1 MQIDITPVKSEGL
14 ERLLEVS
21 VPLPEVQQAED
32 LAAKRY
38 ASQVRLPGFRPG
50 KAPAGMVRKKFAAAI
65 RQEAIEGLVQAAF
78 KEVIDREKLDLA
90 TQPHIHDLKAEDGQP
105 LTFQLHLEIRP
116 SIELPHTTGFKVTR
130 TSKPVSEEQL
140 REQVETLR
148 DQRAT
153 WAPVTERPLPGDM
166 VTVQLAT
173 AEDDGSMPEGKEYRL
188 VLGGGQAIPG
198 IEELIMETA
207 PGESTER
214 PVKWPDDFPEE
225 AQRGKTKKVRVTLT
239 DVKRKSL
246 PDLDDAFARE
256 VGDFDSLDALHSTV
270 REDLAKHAEHEADSE
285 VRQKLIDELLAANPF
300 DVPPS
305 WVNQLV
311 QAYGEA
317 YQIPETEKEKFGT
330 EFRPMA
336 VRQVRRDLVIET
348 IAAREG
354 LAATEADIDERV
366 ADVAKKRGAEPGQVY
381 ASLQKAGRLKE
392 LERSITED
400 KVFAWLSEKN
410 LIEHA

>member
-1 MQIDITPVKSEGL
+1 MS
-14 ERLLEVS
+14 
-21 VPLPEVQQAED
+21 
-32 LAAKRY
+32 
-38 ASQVRLPGFRPG
+38 
-50 KAPAGMVRKKFAAAI
+50 
-65 RQEAIEGLVQAAF
+65 
-78 KEVIDREKLDLA
+78 
-90 TQPHIHDLKAEDGQP
+90 
-105 LTFQLHLEIRP
+105 
-116 SIELPHTTGFKVTR
+116 
-130 TSKPVSEEQL
+130 
-140 REQVETLR
+140 
-148 DQRAT
+148 
-153 WAPVTERPLPGDM
+153 ERPLPGDQ

-173 AEDDGSMPEGKEYRL
+173 AEDDGTMPEGKEYRL

-207 PGESTER
+207 PGESTEH
-214 PVKWPDDFPEE
+214 PVKWPDDFPDE

-256 VGDFDSLDALHSTV
+256 VGDFDSLDALHATV

-305 WVNQLV
+305 WVSQLV

-317 YQIPETEKEKFGT
+317 YQIPESEREKFAS

-400 KVFAWLSEKN
+400 KVFAWLGEKN

>member
-1 MQIDITPVKSEGL
+1 MQIDITPVKTEGL

-21 VPLPEVQQAED
+21 VPLPEVEEAED
-32 LAAKRY
+32 RAAKRY

-116 SIELPHTTGFKVTR
+116 SIELPHTSGFKVTR
-130 TSKPVSEEQL
+130 TAKPVSDEQL
-140 REQVETLR
+140 REQVDTLR

-153 WAPVTERPLPGDM
+153 WAPVAERALPGDQ
-166 VTVQLAT
+166 VVVQLAT

-198 IEELIMETA
+198 IEELIMETT

-214 PVKWPDDFPEE
+214 PVKWPEDFPDE
-225 AQRGKTKKVRVTLT
+225 AQRGKTKKVRVTVT

-270 REDLAKHAEHEADSE
+270 REDLSKHAEHEADSE
-285 VRQKLIDELLAANPF
+285 MRQKLIDELLAANPF

-311 QAYGEA
+311 QSYGEA
-317 YQIPETEKEKFGT
+317 YQIPESEREKFAT

-348 IAAREG
+348 LAAREG

-366 ADVAKKRGAEPGQVY
+366 ADVAAKRGAEPGQVY

>member
-1 MQIDITPVKSEGL
+1 MQIDITPVKTDGL

-21 VPLPEVQQAED
+21 VPLPEVREAED
-32 LAAKRY
+32 RAAKRY
-38 ASQVRLPGFRPG
+38 ASQVRLRGFRPG

-116 SIELPHTTGFKVTR
+116 SIELPHTSGFKVTR
-130 TSKPVSEEQL
+130 TFKPVTDEQL
-140 REQVETLR
+140 REQVDTLR
-148 DQRAT
+148 EQRAT

-188 VLGGGQAIPG
+188 VLGGAQAIPG

-214 PVKWPDDFPEE
+214 PVKWPEDFPDE
-225 AQRGKTKKVRVTLT
+225 AQRGRTKKVRVSLT

-256 VGDFDSLDALHSTV
+256 VGDFDSLEALHTTV
-270 REDLAKHAEHEADSE
+270 REDLSRHAEHEADSD

-311 QAYGEA
+311 QSYGEA
-317 YQIPETEKEKFGT
+317 YQIPELEKEKFGT

-366 ADVAKKRGAEPGQVY
+366 ADVAQKRGAEPGQVY